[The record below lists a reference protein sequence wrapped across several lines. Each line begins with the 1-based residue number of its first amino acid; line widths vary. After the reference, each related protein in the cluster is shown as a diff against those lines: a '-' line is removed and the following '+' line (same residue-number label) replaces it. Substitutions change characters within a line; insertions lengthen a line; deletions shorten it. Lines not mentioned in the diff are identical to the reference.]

1 MGVLDARGPSR
12 DGRFPSRPSRRTR
25 LIIGICLSRSAV
37 IAAPV
42 LVISDDSDLVGLDL
56 VESGGSGKRRNREG
70 AGARFI
76 GVRSIQAISTLEC
89 PSGIG
94 DSEASVASVDG
105 NLGRSSGLTNG
116 VIDGVQKQRLAV
128 LGQKT

>member
-1 MGVLDARGPSR
+1 MSVL
-12 DGRFPSRPSRRTR
+12 
-25 LIIGICLSRSAV
+25 
-37 IAAPV
+37 
-42 LVISDDSDLVGLDL
+42 SDDGDLVRLNL
-56 VESGGSGKRRNREG
+56 VEPGGSGKRRNSEG

-76 GVRSIQAISTLEC
+76 GICSIHAISTLER

-94 DSEASVASVDG
+94 NGDASGASIDG

>member
-1 MGVLDARGPSR
+1 M
-12 DGRFPSRPSRRTR
+12 
-25 LIIGICLSRSAV
+25 
-37 IAAPV
+37 

-56 VESGGSGKRRNREG
+56 VESGGSGKRRNRKG

-76 GVRSIQAISTLEC
+76 RVRSIQAVSTLEC